1 MDLAFSSALWTT
13 EKASGEKVSRVYEVD
28 PLIAILA
35 QLASKAQ
42 KVEQMSTIQM
52 ARLKCKHCRW
62 SHESVNCTMGSPFIQ
77 SVENANYTQN
87 FQRQ

>member
-1 MDLAFSSALWTT
+1 MMDLAFSSALWTT

-42 KVEQMSTIQM
+42 KVEQMSTIQT
-52 ARLKCKHCRW
+52 AGSKYKHCGG
-62 SHESVNCTMGSPFIQ
+62 SHENVDYTVFGPFL
-77 SVENANYTQN
+77 
-87 FQRQ
+87 